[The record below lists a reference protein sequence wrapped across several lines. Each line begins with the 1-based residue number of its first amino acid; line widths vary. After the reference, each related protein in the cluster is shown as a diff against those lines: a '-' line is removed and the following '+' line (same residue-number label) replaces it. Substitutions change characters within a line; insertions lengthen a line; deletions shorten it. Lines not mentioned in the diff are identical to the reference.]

1 MMAHKSLCSCAVGL
15 ITLLL
20 SSVSSGREP
29 LDALPTEKPVT
40 ELSRKTVD
48 LGTHKVTF
56 IRITPPRLPVLP
68 TPPVIAVAPPSAKQL
83 AEDEARAA
91 KTYEQLS
98 ATVTVYP
105 GAGERPTVSD
115 LTWWHEGKRYQAWS
129 NIDFRLLTQIPELE
143 TETHVFS
150 WFPFVSEGS
159 VEEIPVAERPTGL
172 SLFTLADTTPQYY
185 LEGSVE
191 EIAPIE
197 GTLHGLDY
205 LHAYYQLH
213 HARLTSEYA
222 ERLAVAAA
230 QEAELAKNLPRP
242 MDTVIHFW
250 KASAAANP

>member
-1 MMAHKSLCSCAVGL
+1 MMAYTSLCSCAVGL
-15 ITLLL
+15 VTLLL

-29 LDALPTEKPVT
+29 LAALPTEKPVT

-56 IRITPPRLPVLP
+56 IHVTQPRLSVLP
-68 TPPVIAVAPPSAKQL
+68 TPPAVAVTPPSAEQV
-83 AEDEARAA
+83 AADEARAA

-98 ATVTVYP
+98 ASVTVYP

-129 NIDFRLLTQIPELE
+129 NIDFRLLTQLPELE

-159 VEEIPVAERPTGL
+159 VEEIPVAERPAGL
-172 SLFTLADTTPQYY
+172 SLFPLADTAPQYY
-185 LEGSVE
+185 LEGSTE

-213 HARLTSEYA
+213 HARLASEYA
-222 ERLAVAAA
+222 ERLAVATA
-230 QEAELAKNLPRP
+230 QEAELAKNPP
-242 MDTVIHFW
+242 KPADTVIHFW
-250 KASAAANP
+250 KVSAAANP